1 METVKDKDL
10 RPPFIALSIGGSV
23 LFVRYIET
31 YVVEIHWMTG
41 LLLTGGLAG
50 ILAKLVHTHP
60 IFKKE
65 TTTRFN
71 RTFLIIIFLFIF
83 SSPYLF
89 DL

>member
-10 RPPFIALSIGGSV
+10 RPPFIGLSIGGSV

-31 YVVEIHWMTG
+31 NIVEIHWMIG
-41 LLLTGGLAG
+41 LLLTGVLAG
-50 ILAKLVHTHP
+50 ILVKLVHTHP

-71 RTFLIIIFLFIF
+71 RTFLVLIFLFIF
-83 SSPYLF
+83 ISTFL
-89 DL
+89 LNL